1 MLAAM
6 LLGCLRVS
14 AHDFEVDG
22 IYYNIASSTDLTVAV
37 TFKGSS
43 YSEYSNEY
51 SGIVSIPESV
61 TYESTTYSVTSIG
74 DNAFKDCSSLT
85 AITLP
90 KGVTSIGYMAF
101 NGCGSLTAISIPET
115 LTSIEGW
122 AFEGCSHLTSI
133 TLPENVESIGGG
145 AFYGCSSLASINIP
159 EKVTIIWDHTF
170 YNCSSL
176 TSIRLPKSL
185 IIVHSYAFS
194 GCSSLEV
201 VTFGGGSPS
210 LNGAAFSGCENIHTV
225 INYSSLVIT
234 KGSTNAGHVAE
245 YAHKVLDMNNL
256 DNIQGFLFYTEND
269 IHYLAGYIGE
279 ELQVVLPET
288 YKGESYQVGDYAF
301 EKCRNITS
309 ITISPNVS
317 VIKYGAFSGCSGI
330 TLVNIPASAELTNIE
345 SSAFGDCSS
354 LTSIFIPEK
363 VKSIGYA
370 AFSGCPLTAVDI
382 HNVDA
387 WCNIYFSDYRCNP
400 LYYAKNLYLN
410 GKPLTDVII
419 SDAVVSIEKYAFY
432 GCTNITSVEIGDGV
446 DAIGSYAFYGC
457 ENIKILTMGS
467 NVATIDK
474 YAFRNCSNLISIT
487 LPESVTNIGDY
498 AFADCSS
505 LSYINIPEGV
515 TSIGGSA
522 FSGCN
527 SLERVT
533 INCVNV
539 SNWFKSRTSIKE
551 VILGNSVETIG
562 ESAFSGCTGMSDLTI
577 GSSVATIGQKAFAD
591 CSNLMN
597 IYALNPKAITCN
609 ENIFHTDAYNN
620 ATLYVPEGR
629 EQAYSKTTP
638 WMKFYIQTL
647 VVPEKS
653 HSVTIGTAGYATLYL
668 DYAVERPRGV
678 EAYYVSRVSG
688 DVAVLK
694 AVWDYIPAHTGVILR
709 GSAGTYTFAYTTAQ
723 VQSIP
728 QNMLRGTTVDTEI
741 PAEPGITYYALGRS
755 DGVVGLYAGKIVDG
769 CFFNNANKA
778 YLPLPSDEGAG
789 DTEQLARGL
798 CLSFPVNTGVETME
812 SAPETPA
819 LIYDLQGRRLTAI
832 TERGIYIVNGK
843 KVVR

>member
-1 MLAAM
+1 MQRTKLLLLAAM

-14 AHDFEVDG
+14 AAPAHEYVING
-22 IYYNIASSTDLTVAV
+22 IYYSRVVGSAGSTWV
-37 TFKGSS
+37 TGSTSAGSS
-43 YSEYSNEY
+43 SLGVMYSMRAWDEVTNEY
-51 SGIVSIPESV
+51 SGDVVIPSTVNHNGFKYTVVMIWNSAFRGCTTLTSVTLPSTIVQISSWAFLDCTGLTSVIIPEDSQLMYINSGAFDGCTNLTSMVIPKATINIGDEAFYGCTNLTSITIPESV
-61 TYESTTYSVTSIG
+61 THIGYKALEGTAWYDNLPDGEVYINNVFYRYKGDMPENSTIEIREGTVSISPGAFEGCANLSSIIIPKSVTSIG
-74 DNAFKDCSSLT
+74 DNAFIGCTGLKNVVFEDSYTACSLGKNGSASGLFT
-85 AITLP
+85 PCPLE
-90 KGVTSIGYMAF
+90 SFYMGRDLSYSG
-101 NGCGSLTAISIPET
+101 NYSPLYNCTQLETVAISDSVMD
-115 LTSIEGW
+115 L
-122 AFEGCSHLTSI
+122 
-133 TLPENVESIGGG
+133 G
-145 AFYGCSSLASINIP
+145 AYLFR
-159 EKVTIIWDHTF
+159 
-170 YNCSSL
+170 NCSSL
-176 TSIRLPKSL
+176 T
-185 IIVHSYAFS
+185 
-194 GCSSLEV
+194 
-201 VTFGGGSPS
+201 
-210 LNGAAFSGCENIHTV
+210 
-225 INYSSLVIT
+225 
-234 KGSTNAGHVAE
+234 
-245 YAHKVLDMNNL
+245 
-256 DNIQGFLFYTEND
+256 
-269 IHYLAGYIGE
+269 
-279 ELQVVLPET
+279 
-288 YKGESYQVGDYAF
+288 
-301 EKCRNITS
+301 
-309 ITISPNVS
+309 
-317 VIKYGAFSGCSGI
+317 
-330 TLVNIPASAELTNIE
+330 
-345 SSAFGDCSS
+345 
-354 LTSIFIPEK
+354 
-363 VKSIGYA
+363 
-370 AFSGCPLTAVDI
+370 
-382 HNVDA
+382 
-387 WCNIYFSDYRCNP
+387 
-400 LYYAKNLYLN
+400 
-410 GKPLTDVII
+410 
-419 SDAVVSIEKYAFY
+419 
-432 GCTNITSVEIGDGV
+432 
-446 DAIGSYAFYGC
+446 
-457 ENIKILTMGS
+457 
-467 NVATIDK
+467 
-474 YAFRNCSNLISIT
+474 SIT
-487 LPESVTNIGDY
+487 LPESVTSIGSG
-498 AFADCSS
+498 AFWGCSS
-505 LSYINIPEGV
+505 LTTINIPEGV
-515 TSIGGSA
+515 TSIGSEA
-522 FSGCN
+522 FRDCN

-629 EQAYSKTTP
+629 EQAYAKTTP

-709 GSAGTYTFAYTTAQ
+709 GSAGTYTFAYTAAQ

-798 CLSFPVNTGVETME
+798 YLSFPENTGVETME
-812 SAPETPA
+812 SAPETPT